1 VVGHPIARYLL
12 TLSESG
18 LAFLLVLT
26 AAALHVTWNV
36 MVKRSEEPLVF
47 MWMLDLI
54 PAAILW
60 PMLFVAPPDPARWH
74 VIIASGAVH
83 AVANVAIAEAYV
95 RADFSVAY
103 PVARGLSALLGALT
117 GTLLLGE
124 RLGWLG
130 FVGVALTALGV
141 AWIGL
146 AAPTTSGRPPGIAW
160 AVTMGGLIAT
170 YSLVDKVA
178 VTGMNPV
185 AFAAAFLV
193 CDTVLLAPY
202 VLMRRGPTRVVE
214 VLRHQPGVMLGAAVV
229 SLVAYVLIL
238 TALRLSQLSYVA
250 PLRELSVVGAAVIGW
265 RLLGEPQGL
274 PRVVGAAIATLG
286 LVLLG
291 VAMAAS

>member
-1 VVGHPIARYLL
+1 
-12 TLSESG
+12 
-18 LAFLLVLT
+18 
-26 AAALHVTWNV
+26 
-36 MVKRSEEPLVF
+36 MVKRSEDPLVSA
-47 MWMLDLI
+47 WMLDLI

-60 PMLFVAPPDPARWH
+60 PMLVVAPPDPTLWH
-74 VIIASGAVH
+74 VIIASGTVH
-83 AVANVAIAEAYV
+83 AAANAAIAEAYV

-124 RLGWLG
+124 RLAWLG

-146 AAPTTSGRPPGIAW
+146 AAATTSGRPPGIAW
-160 AVTMGGLIAT
+160 AVAMGGLIAT

-185 AFAAAFLV
+185 VFAAAFLV

-202 VLMRRGPTRVVE
+202 VLMRRGPIRVVE
-214 VLRHQPGVMLGAAVV
+214 VLRRQPRVLVGAAVV
-229 SLVAYVLIL
+229 SVVAYVLIL
-238 TALRLSQLSYVA
+238 IALRLSQLSYIA
-250 PLRELSVVGAAVIGW
+250 ALRELSVVGAAVVGW

-274 PRVVGAAIATLG
+274 PRVAGAAVAALG
-286 LVLLG
+286 LILLG
-291 VAMAAS
+291 VAMARS